1 MGRKASIK
9 LSKKEKVNY
18 KVLVR
23 IQKMPVH
30 SYPCHAS
37 IDIMTTAARN
47 FLRKYNSIY
56 AT

>member
-9 LSKKEKVNY
+9 LSEKEKMNY

-23 IQKMPVH
+23 VQKMPIH
-30 SYPCHAS
+30 SYRCHAS
-37 IDIMTTAARN
+37 IDVMTTAARN